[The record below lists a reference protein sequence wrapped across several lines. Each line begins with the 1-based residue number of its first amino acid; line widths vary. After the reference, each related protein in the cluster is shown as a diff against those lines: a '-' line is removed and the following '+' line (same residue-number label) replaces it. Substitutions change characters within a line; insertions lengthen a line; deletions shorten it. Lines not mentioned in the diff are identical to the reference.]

1 MSSASFEYITAAS
14 PAQLCAALLE
24 HTSQESRAQ
33 LHGVVS
39 PARVSVS
46 VFVGKHNDFELKIT
60 GTIEPHGEGGAR
72 LVGTTQPTRAS
83 LIRGSALRI
92 GLLAMSAFWVA
103 VLLIDKTPGTSYL
116 AGFIIVILL
125 GVTIATSNTNSD
137 SATRATTRFDE
148 LMTDVLTYAEF
159 LRTNTRA

>member
-39 PARVSVS
+39 PTRVSVS

-60 GTIEPHGEGGAR
+60 GTIEPQGEGGAR
-72 LVGTTQPTRAS
+72 LVGTTQPARAS
-83 LIRGSALRI
+83 LIRSAAWSIAALVMGVASLGMQLTSKEP
-92 GLLAMSAFWVA
+92 GLLGPGTMLAALSLG
-103 VLLIDKTPGTSYL
+103 VLLATPYMHR
-116 AGFIIVILL
+116 
-125 GVTIATSNTNSD
+125 D
-137 SATRATTRFDE
+137 SVTRATTRFDE

-159 LRTNTRA
+159 LRTNTRS